1 MAYAARTLVEVIVD
15 PAALLDADGRVLV
28 ANTRWSQEVGAGGVH
43 APEGAHLPGPTTD
56 CPAHAALL
64 CALQAVTPGAAPVVV
79 RCRCAASGELTVRVA
94 GVECDDGTRRHLVT
108 TARPAP
114 QRLAV
119 AGDPDPVAQAKSEF
133 LALLGHEIRT
143 PVTAVVGMVDLL
155 RALPL
160 QQEVREVVD
169 DVHRSTHALKAL
181 TDDLLDLARLE
192 TGRLEFRQQ
201 PVELRPLLEGVIEP
215 LQQQTRQKGILLLA
229 ALAPDLPAGVLGDP
243 DRLRQVLTSLVGNAV
258 KFTDRGEVVITAAR
272 DDAGRLLIAVRD
284 TGLGLGEHDRAR
296 IFAPFVQTDSSAAR
310 RHEGAGLGL
319 ALAARL
325 VHGMGGT
332 IDVESQLGHGSAF
345 HVRLPLVPA
354 QVCDG
359 DEGRTPLAGRRVA
372 VVAPSASSAQALTWL
387 LNRFGAEAV
396 SARLDD
402 VIARVPDVD
411 TVLWCD
417 DSHDPEAVKRA
428 DAVLDALGPT
438 RRAIMISTTD
448 PRHGLVRRPG
458 VITAPLVSSR
468 LLASLNQER
477 TGVRGAPITVPP
489 LSGGRVLL
497 AEDNDVNR
505 NVFRRMIELLG
516 VECHAVGDGAAAA
529 EAVLGDG
536 RYDVV
541 LMDVQ
546 MPGTDGLEA
555 TRRIRAGG
563 GRTPILALTATGLQ
577 GDRERCLQA
586 GMDGHLSKPITLPEL
601 RRALEPYLE
610 PKVAEPAEAA
620 APSPD
625 AQPAAPIG
633 VDLGRLRDLEEQLA
647 DRALVVTTV
656 RMFLSQLDGR
666 RAALAAALERHDREA
681 LRATAHLLK
690 SSSAL
695 LGADALAGACGRIEQ
710 RAMVEATEPELTA
723 LVAEVE
729 RAVTGTLETMAGYL
743 AETGGAR

>member
-1 MAYAARTLVEVIVD
+1 MGYAARTLVEAIAG
-15 PAALLDADGRVLV
+15 PAALVDEDGHVLV
-28 ANTRWSQEVGAGGVH
+28 ANTRWSQAVAATGVY
-43 APEGAHLPGPTTD
+43 APEGARLPAPATD

-64 CALQAVTPGAAPVVV
+64 AALPTRTPNAAPMLL
-79 RCRCAASGELTVRVA
+79 RCRCDAAGERTVRVA
-94 GVECDDGTRRHLVT
+94 AVECDCGTHRHLVT
-108 TARPAP
+108 TEQPAP
-114 QRLAV
+114 QQGA
-119 AGDPDPVAQAKSEF
+119 AADESDSVAQAKSGF

-160 QQEVREVVD
+160 QQDVREVVD
-169 DVHRSTHALKAL
+169 DVHRSTHALRTL

-192 TGRLEFRQQ
+192 TGRLELLHQ
-201 PVELRPLLEGVIEP
+201 PVELCPLLEGIIEP
-215 LQQQTRQKGILLLA
+215 LQQQARQKGILLLA
-229 ALAPDLPAGVLGDP
+229 ALAPDLPASVLGDH
-243 DRLRQVLTSLVGNAV
+243 DRLRQVLTNVVGNAM
-258 KFTDRGEVVITAAR
+258 KFTDSGEVVITAAR

-284 TGLGLGEHDRAR
+284 TGRGLGEHDRAR

-325 VHGMGGT
+325 VQGMGGT
-332 IDVESQLGHGSAF
+332 IDVESQLGHGSEF
-345 HVRLPLVPA
+345 HIRLPLVPA
-354 QVCDG
+354 QVDAA
-359 DEGRTPLAGRRVA
+359 DEAPAPLAGRRVA
-372 VVAPSASSAQALTWL
+372 VVAPSARSTQALTWL

-396 SARLDD
+396 PARLDD

-428 DAVLDALGPT
+428 DAVVSALGPT
-438 RRAIMISTTD
+438 RRGIMISTTD

-458 VITAPLVSSR
+458 MITAPLVSRR
-468 LLASLNQER
+468 LLATLNQER

-505 NVFRRMIELLG
+505 NVFRRMIGLLG
-516 VECHAVGDGAAAA
+516 VQCDVVSEGAAAV
-529 EAVLGDG
+529 EAVLGAP
-536 RYDVV
+536 YDVV
-541 LMDVQ
+541 LMDIQ
-546 MPGTDGLEA
+546 MPAMDGLEA

-563 GRTPILALTATGLQ
+563 ARTPILALTATALR
-577 GDRERCLQA
+577 GDRDRCLEA

-601 RRALEPYLE
+601 RRALEPYLG
-610 PKVAEPAEAA
+610 PKVAEPEEAA

-625 AQPAAPIG
+625 AQPAAALS
-633 VDLGRLRDLEEQLA
+633 VDLDRLRDLEEQLA
-647 DRALVVTTV
+647 DRALVVMTV
-656 RMFLSQLDGR
+656 RTFLSQLDGR
-666 RAALAAALERHDREA
+666 RAALAAALDRHDRQA
-681 LRATAHLLK
+681 MQATAHTLK

-695 LGADALAGACGRIEQ
+695 LGADALAGACARIEQ
-710 RAMVEATEPELTA
+710 RARVEATEHELTA

-729 RAVTGTLETMAGYL
+729 RAVTGTVETMAGYL